1 MSGAD
6 DSLSIVGGPW
16 KIELID
22 LVRGASGG
30 LLFGVPLLY
39 TMEVWWIGS
48 TTKPGASLGVLAV
61 SFTIILVLNRTSGFR
76 HHRDVR
82 WSDAAIDAVE
92 ALAVALL
99 CVTLVLVMLR
109 EVTMA
114 TPLREVLGKIVY
126 ESTPFAIG
134 IGLAH
139 NFLRRG
145 RTDSDDEGGKDGGSA
160 QPKGTLRATLTDVSA
175 TVVGAVFVAFNIAP
189 TDEIP
194 MLAASATPVSLL
206 AVIALSLVI
215 SYAIVFEAGFSREEQ
230 RRQQQGILQH
240 PLTETVGSYVVAL
253 VTAVLMLSLVGNLD
267 VFGSWQDSLAQVVLL
282 GFPAAIGGAAG
293 RLAV

>member
-1 MSGAD
+1 MTESTVSGD
-6 DSLSIVGGPW
+6 GPS
-16 KIELID
+16 
-22 LVRGASGG
+22 RGWAEQTDVLLRGISGG
-30 LLFGVPLLY
+30 MLIGIPLLY

-48 TTKPGASLGVLAV
+48 AASAGRLLLVLAV
-61 SFTIILVLNRTSGFR
+61 AFVGVFALHRLAGLREADRHDARTAAFDSVISFGLGIVAVTVVLVVLREVNGTTP
-76 HHRDVR
+76 
-82 WSDAAIDAVE
+82 AVE
-92 ALAVALL
+92 AVGRIVFEAIPFCVGVAVA
-99 CVTLVLVMLR
+99 
-109 EVTMA
+109 
-114 TPLREVLGKIVY
+114 
-126 ESTPFAIG
+126 
-134 IGLAH
+134 
-139 NFLRRG
+139 
-145 RTDSDDEGGKDGGSA
+145 
-160 QPKGTLRATLTDVSA
+160 GTLLKGSREGDDIGASGRDHDHPTLADVGATTI
-175 TVVGAVFVAFNIAP
+175 GAVFVAFNIAP

-215 SYAIVFEAGFSREEQ
+215 SYAIMFEAGFSREEQ